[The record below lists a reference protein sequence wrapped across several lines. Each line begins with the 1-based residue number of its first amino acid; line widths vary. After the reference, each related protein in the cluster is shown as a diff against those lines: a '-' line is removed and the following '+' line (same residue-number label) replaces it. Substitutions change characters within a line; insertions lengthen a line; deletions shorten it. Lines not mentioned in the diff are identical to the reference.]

1 MGPEE
6 LKAEALRLAPEARAK
21 LAHALLESLED
32 LSEAEIESLWIED
45 ALRRDKEL
53 DGREVPMKRAEDVLK
68 EARSRLRSYTRF
80 AFIQRG

>member
-1 MGPEE
+1 MNPEK

-32 LSEAEIESLWIED
+32 LSEAEIEGLWIEE

-53 DGREVPMKRAEDVLK
+53 DSREAPMRRAEDVLK
-68 EARSRLRSYTRF
+68 EARARLR
-80 AFIQRG
+80 